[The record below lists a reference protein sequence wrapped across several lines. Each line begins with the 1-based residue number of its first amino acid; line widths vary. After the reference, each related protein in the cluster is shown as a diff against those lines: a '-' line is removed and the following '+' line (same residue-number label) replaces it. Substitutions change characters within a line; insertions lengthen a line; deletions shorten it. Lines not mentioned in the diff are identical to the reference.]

1 MANKPDIV
9 RLVDCN
15 KRVPEPKYKYD
26 ENVLG
31 GTIAEYRQ
39 INTGKPGPP
48 PPPIFPI
55 MDQISIKTPNPKCR
69 LFLKID
75 QQRYLAVG
83 V

>member
-39 INTGKPGPP
+39 INTGKPGPRP
-48 PPPIFPI
+48 A
-55 MDQISIKTPNPKCR
+55 
-69 LFLKID
+69 
-75 QQRYLAVG
+75 YL
-83 V
+83 

>member
-39 INTGKPGPP
+39 INTGKPATPP
-48 PPPIFPI
+48 RL
-55 MDQISIKTPNPKCR
+55 SLNNPKCR

-75 QQRYLAVG
+75 Q
-83 V
+83 

>member
-39 INTGKPGPP
+39 INTGKPGPRPSFP
-48 PPPIFPI
+48 PWTKYIYQDTKP
-55 MDQISIKTPNPKCR
+55 
-69 LFLKID
+69 
-75 QQRYLAVG
+75 
-83 V
+83 

>member
-48 PPPIFPI
+48 PAHL
-55 MDQISIKTPNPKCR
+55 SHHGPNIYKDTKPEMSA
-69 LFLKID
+69 FLKN
-75 QQRYLAVG
+75 
-83 V
+83 